1 MFVKSEIMITNFFLH
16 PFQILT
22 FTTNVHHPFQ
32 KICRR
37 LFALVKSINQRFCQ
51 QQPESSLVGDF
62 NKSPIQ
68 KRKREFGI
76 QIQKSSH
83 NSFFKLSKFQVR
95 HLGELKFL
103 SFG

>member
-16 PFQILT
+16 PFQILS

-32 KICRR
+32 KICKR

-68 KRKREFGI
+68 KRKKKEKENLEYR
-76 QIQKSSH
+76 
-83 NSFFKLSKFQVR
+83 SKNLVII
-95 HLGELKFL
+95 LFL
-103 SFG
+103 SCQNFRLGI